1 MLGKLM
7 KHEFKNSW
15 KILLPINIGA
25 LLAGLVVGVFLYN
38 MPILEKLPEPLI
50 VLLTFGFIGYCF
62 LLAAAA
68 ILSLVFIVVRYYKSL
83 YSAEGYL
90 TFTLPATTTEI
101 LSAKMLTGFIWEVIN
116 SICIMGSIFLAAG
129 GSALLAYKHYTMDLT
144 IFLQDFTDVL
154 DEVFSLNSIGAAL
167 FYLAVMLV
175 NIALRLLT
183 IFMAISLG
191 QLWQE
196 HKILGSVVFYFVINT
211 VMGIISVFANIG
223 TGTFRMLFSTSYFTS
238 SGDFF
243 FHTMTVGLIYSI
255 IFCAAF
261 YFASIYITDHKL
273 NLD

>member
-101 LSAKMLTGFIWEVIN
+101 LSAKMLTGFIWELIN
-116 SICIMGSIFLAAG
+116 SLCIFGSIFFAAS
-129 GSALLAYKHYTMDLT
+129 GSMLLAYHNYALDFSN
-144 IFLQDFTDVL
+144 FLSEFADVMN
-154 DEVFSLNSIGAAL
+154 EVFSMHSIPTVL
-167 FYLAVMLV
+167 FYVVFGLV
-175 NIALRLLT
+175 SMALRLLT

-211 VMGIISVFANIG
+211 VMGIISVFTNIG
-223 TGTFRMLFSTSYFTS
+223 AGTFRMLFSTSYFTS

-255 IFCAAF
+255 IFCVAF